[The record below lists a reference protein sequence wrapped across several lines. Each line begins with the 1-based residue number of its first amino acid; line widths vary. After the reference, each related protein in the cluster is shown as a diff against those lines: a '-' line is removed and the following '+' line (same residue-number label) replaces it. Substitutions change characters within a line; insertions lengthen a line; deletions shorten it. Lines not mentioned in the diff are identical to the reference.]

1 MASTGELRQLRRRI
15 SSVQSTKQIT
25 RAMQMIAASRIQK
38 AIRRMQEALPYARM
52 IHDIIRGL
60 AAAHEVQD
68 HPLIAPHDS
77 IDRVGIFAIS
87 ADRGLAG
94 AYNSN
99 VFRRV
104 ERVIGHERD
113 RGRGVE
119 LYLSGK
125 KAISYFRFEGYEPA
139 AAWSGYSERP
149 EVEDA
154 LNVAEQIMDD
164 YRRERID
171 RVWVVFTDFQS
182 QMVQQPAELE
192 LLPVDPEEFTEG
204 EGADLPAQVMYE
216 PGPDELLERLVPN
229 FVEAV
234 IYAAMLESAA
244 SEHAMRQRAMQ
255 AATENAEE
263 LAADLQRDLNQA
275 RQAQITQE
283 ISEIVGGAEALSEGG
298 RSGVGT

>member
-1 MASTGELRQLRRRI
+1 MASSGQLRQLRRRI
-15 SSVQSTKQIT
+15 KSVQSTQQIT
-25 RAMQMIAASRIQK
+25 RAMEMIAASRIQK

-60 AAAHEVQD
+60 AASNEVQD
-68 HPLIAPHDS
+68 HPLISPHDT
-77 IDRVGIFAIS
+77 IETVGILAIS

-104 ERVIGHERD
+104 ERLIRHERD
-113 RGRGVE
+113 QGHSVK

-125 KAISYFRFEGYEPA
+125 KAISYFRFQGYDPA
-139 AAWSGYSERP
+139 VTWSGYSERP

-154 LNVAEQIMDD
+154 LDIAERLMED
-164 YRRERID
+164 YREERID

-182 QMVQQPAELE
+182 QMVQQPTEME
-192 LLPVDPEEFTEG
+192 ILPVDPEEFIEG
-204 EGADLPAQVMYE
+204 EGAELPAEIMYE
-216 PGPDELLERLVPN
+216 PGPEELLERLVPN

-234 IYAAMLESAA
+234 VYAAMLESAA

-255 AATENAEE
+255 SATENAEE
-263 LAADLQRDLNQA
+263 LADDLKRDLNQA
-275 RQAQITQE
+275 RQQQITQE
-283 ISEIVGGAEALSEGG
+283 ISEIVGGAEALSE
-298 RSGVGT
+298 S